1 VRNSKSWADVDP
13 SIPNIE
19 TREAAEAFLDERIG
33 LGVKPGLERITGLVG
48 FMGDPHLDYPVVQV
62 AGTNGKTTV
71 TRLIADILGV
81 HGIRTGTFTSPHLH
95 RVEERFSVDG
105 MPLTSEEFTEAVSDI
120 AWFVE
125 EYERRSG
132 SGVTYFEVT
141 AALAFSVFAGVA
153 LDVAVVEVGMG
164 GRWDATSVVDP
175 SVAVITGIALDHVE
189 FLGETVGEIAG
200 EKAAIVGDA
209 STLVTGP
216 LPAAAE
222 GAITARVEEAQA
234 QWYRSGDAFAVSDA
248 TIAVGGWVV
257 DIDGIYASYTD
268 LYLPIHGRHQV
279 DNLATAIAT
288 AEVFL
293 GRALDTEALRTA
305 LGATA
310 QPGRIEV
317 VHHRP
322 LVVVDGAHNAQG
334 IKGLAS
340 TLEDE
345 FPDTK
350 WQIVAGMRGRR
361 APGEIL
367 EPLSSLAAHLWATAP
382 DDPGAIDARQIA
394 SSAGP
399 TLGCGTTVVEGV
411 PEAVVAAVEA
421 AGNGGSVVVTG
432 SLYVAGEARAALIG
446 TEFRPSGVHVRF
458 EAEPEDE
465 TLLDD
470 GRWIETGDAWTEGG
484 GEG

>member
-1 VRNSKSWADVDP
+1 VDQP
-13 SIPNIE
+13 IPNIE
-19 TREAAEAFLDERIG
+19 TREDAEGFLDQRIG
-33 LGVKPGLERITGLVG
+33 QGVKPGLERITGLVG
-48 FMGDPHLDYPVVQV
+48 FMGDPHLDYPVIQV

-71 TRLIADILGV
+71 TRLIADILGA

-105 MPLTSEEFTEAVSDI
+105 TPITAEEFTQAVSDI

-153 LDVAVVEVGMG
+153 LDVAIVEVGMG
-164 GRWDATSVVDP
+164 GRWDATSVVDAA
-175 SVAVITGIALDHVE
+175 VAVITGIALDHVD
-189 FLGETVGEIAG
+189 FLGETIGEIAG
-200 EKAAIVGDA
+200 EKAAIIDDA
-209 STLVTGP
+209 STVVTGP

-222 GAITARVEEAQA
+222 GAITARVEEAHA
-234 QWYRSGDAFAVSDA
+234 KWYRSGDGFAVADA

-257 DIDGIYASYTD
+257 DIDGIYSSYTD

-293 GRALDTEALRTA
+293 GRALDPDALRTA

-334 IKGLAS
+334 IAGLAA

-345 FPDTK
+345 FPVTE
-350 WQIVAGMRGRR
+350 WQIVVGMRGRR
-361 APGEIL
+361 SPGEIL
-367 EPLSSLAAHLWATAP
+367 EPLGSLVAHLWATAA
-382 DDPGAIDARQIA
+382 DDPGSIA
-394 SSAGP
+394 PERIAAAAGEA
-399 TLGCGTTVVEGV
+399 LGCDTTVVDGV
-411 PEAVVAAVEA
+411 PQAVAAAMDA
-421 AGNGGSVVVTG
+421 AGTDGFVVVTG
-432 SLYVAGEARAALIG
+432 SLYVAGEARAALVG

-458 EAEPEDE
+458 EAETEDE
-465 TLLDD
+465 SQLDD
-470 GRWIETGDAWTEGG
+470 DEWVDSGDAWTEAGG
-484 GEG
+484 AE

>member
-1 VRNSKSWADVDP
+1 MDQP
-13 SIPNIE
+13 IPNIE
-19 TREAAEAFLDERIG
+19 TREDAERFLDERIG
-33 LGVKPGLERITGLVG
+33 QGVKPGLERITGLVG
-48 FMGDPHLDYPVVQV
+48 FMGDPHLDYPVIQV

-71 TRLIADILGV
+71 TRLIADILGA

-105 MPLTSEEFTEAVSDI
+105 TPITAEEFTQAVSDI

-153 LDVAVVEVGMG
+153 LDVAIVEVGMG
-164 GRWDATSVVDP
+164 GRWDATSVVDAA
-175 SVAVITGIALDHVE
+175 VAVITGIALDHVD
-189 FLGETVGEIAG
+189 FLGETIGEIAG
-200 EKAAIVGDA
+200 EKAAIIDDA
-209 STLVTGP
+209 STVVTGP

-222 GAITARVEEAQA
+222 GAITARVEEAHA
-234 QWYRSGDAFAVSDA
+234 KWYRSGDGFAVADA

-257 DIDGIYASYTD
+257 DIDGIYSSYTD

-293 GRALDTEALRTA
+293 GRALDPDALRTA

-334 IKGLAS
+334 IAGLAA

-345 FPDTK
+345 FPVTE
-350 WQIVAGMRGRR
+350 WQIVVGMRGRR
-361 APGEIL
+361 SPGEIL
-367 EPLSSLAAHLWATAP
+367 EPLGSLVAHLWATAA
-382 DDPGAIDARQIA
+382 DDPGSIAPERIADA
-394 SSAGP
+394 AGEA
-399 TLGCGTTVVEGV
+399 LGCDSTVVDVV
-411 PEAVVAAVEA
+411 PEAVAAAMDA
-421 AGNGGSVVVTG
+421 AGTDGFVVVTG
-432 SLYVAGEARAALIG
+432 SLYVAGEARAALVG

-458 EAEPEDE
+458 ESETDDE
-465 TLLDD
+465 SELDD
-470 GRWIETGDAWTEGG
+470 DVWVDSGDAWTEAGG
-484 GEG
+484 AE